1 MKKLS
6 ALILTVILV
15 VSAMLTACSAP
26 AAPAA
31 PSNSPTA
38 QQPND
43 NANQP
48 APADN
53 SDKQLVVGFSQME
66 NNSPWR
72 IAETQSIKDEAEKRG
87 VKLVYTDAQSQT
99 SKQISDVEDM
109 IAQKVDYIL
118 LAPREFEGLAPALE
132 AAKEAGIPVILID
145 RAAAGVAGED
155 YVTLIASDFVD
166 EGKRVAE
173 WVAEKTGG
181 KANIVELTGTAGSS
195 VAIDRAN
202 GFLEGIKAYPDMKII
217 ASQTGDFARA
227 KGQSV
232 MENIIQAK
240 GDEITA
246 VYAHNDE
253 MAIGAIQALKAA
265 GREPGKDVVIAS
277 IDGEKDALKA
287 IIAGELGVSVEC
299 NPKFGPIAFDTIAK
313 LEKGEK
319 VDTFIKNEDR
329 LFDATNA
336 SQFVDEAY

>member
-1 MKKLS
+1 MKKLFG
-6 ALILTVILV
+6 LLLTVILA
-15 VSAMLTACSAP
+15 VSVMLSACSAP
-26 AAPAA
+26 ANSPA

-38 QQPND
+38 QEPND
-43 NANQP
+43 NNNQ
-48 APADN
+48 APQDN
-53 SDKQLVVGFSQME
+53 SGKQLVVGFSQME

-72 IAETQSIKDEAEKRG
+72 IAETQSIKDEADKRG
-87 VKLVYTDAQSQT
+87 IKLVYTDAQSQT

-109 IAQKVDYIL
+109 IAQQVDYIL

-173 WVAEKTGG
+173 WVAEKSGG

-202 GFLEGIKAYPDMKII
+202 GFLEGIKDYPDMKII

-265 GREPGKDVVIAS
+265 GREPGKDVIIAS

-299 NPKFGPIAFDTIAK
+299 NPKFGPIAFDTIEK

-329 LFDATNA
+329 LFDSTNA